1 MNKALFLDR
10 DGVINIDKGYVHK
23 PEDCIFVDGIFDL
36 VKKAN
41 SLDYKVIVVTN
52 QAGIARGYYT
62 EKQFEIFSEWMQQRF
77 QEQNATIDY
86 IYYCPHHPESG
97 LGEYLTK
104 CNCRKPN
111 PGMFVNAQNDFK
123 IAMQHS
129 IMIGDNITDLEAAAA
144 ASVGHLYLL
153 KKDMSLVINDSDIRM
168 PYRVLSNFTELK
180 FA

>member
-23 PEDCIFVDGIFDL
+23 PEDCVFVDGIFDL
-36 VKKAN
+36 VRKAN

-62 EKQFEIFSEWMQQRF
+62 EEQFKTFSDWMCEKF
-77 QEQNATIDY
+77 KEQNSKIDY
-86 IYYCPHHPESG
+86 IYFCPHHPESG
-97 LGEYLTK
+97 LGEYLMK

-111 PGMFVNAQNDFK
+111 PGMFINAEKDFS

-144 ASVGHLYLL
+144 ASVGQLYLF
-153 KKDMSLVINDSDIRM
+153 KKDTQLVLKHSDIRM
-168 PYRVLSNFTELK
+168 PYRILSNFSELK
-180 FA
+180 FS